1 MHRPAIEA
9 DVLRRWLE
17 LSRAPQVDGALAA
30 LHDRVAT
37 RVAASRPVCT
47 ASARCCD
54 FARAGH
60 DLFVTGLEAAWTLD
74 RIPAARALTARD
86 IASAEARG
94 VCPFLVY
101 DGGIGRCGVHPARP
115 AGCRVY
121 FCDPTRAGF
130 VGELAESA
138 ASEVRALH
146 DRFGVPYVYA
156 EWRWLLGRFAAEG
169 IAAAPSRPIGFVA
182 ADPFVAVT
190 RGATS

>member
-17 LSRAPQVDGALAA
+17 LSRAPQIDGALTA
-30 LHDRVAT
+30 LHEWIASRVAE
-37 RVAASRPVCT
+37 SRPVCT

-54 FARAGH
+54 FVRTGH

-74 RIPAARALTARD
+74 RIPLARAVSARD
-86 IASAEARG
+86 IASAQGRG

-101 DGGIGRCGVHPARP
+101 EGGIGRCGVHPSRP

-121 FCDPTRAGF
+121 FCDPTRSDF
-130 VGELAESA
+130 VGRLAEDA
-138 ASEVRALH
+138 AAEVRALH
-146 DRFGVPYVYA
+146 DRFGVSYVYA
-156 EWRWLLGRFAAEG
+156 EWRWLLGRFAEG
-169 IAAAPSRPIGFVA
+169 GVALSPARPIVYDASG
-182 ADPFVAVT
+182 PFVPVT